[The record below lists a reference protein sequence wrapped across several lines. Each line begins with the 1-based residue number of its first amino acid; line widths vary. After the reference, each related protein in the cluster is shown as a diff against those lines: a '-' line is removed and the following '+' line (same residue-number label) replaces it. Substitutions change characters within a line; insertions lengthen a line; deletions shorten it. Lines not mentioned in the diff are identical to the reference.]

1 MRGPRG
7 RLAPVLLLALL
18 PFSLGALEVYVAP
31 LAVLDDTGAGEA
43 LASRPEADLLR
54 ELRSERTGDCLS
66 FLGSEEAAGPASLLE
81 AAMLCERQGYS
92 CLLYGYVK
100 RSAVALSAE
109 LKLLDHE
116 SGRLAAVFFGGDDPA
131 HYDRLMRDMAAKV
144 REYFFSEL
152 GLPPPEPVRP
162 RRNRLELAGW
172 LAYWTPLG
180 GEWGRV
186 IAGIA
191 AVGLGARLIPANPG
205 YLAFVLEAEY
215 GLGMNEPDYE
225 SFFLHAARL
234 RIAAEAALDLPGG
247 HAVGLGTGLLVEL
260 DSAVQDRKYASLFT
274 GTSLAPGVCL
284 SLLYRYRLSSR
295 LTLGAAGLLE
305 VAGYSPVLVT
315 FSPRVFVAF
324 RKGDDDE

>member
-1 MRGPRG
+1 MRVFSA
-7 RLAPVLLLALL
+7 RLAPSLLLALL
-18 PFSLGALEVYVAP
+18 PFSLGALEVHVAS
-31 LAVLDDTGAGEA
+31 LAMLDDTGAGEA
-43 LASRPEADLLR
+43 QASRPEADLLR
-54 ELRSERTGDCLS
+54 ELRRERTGDSLA
-66 FLGSEEAAGPASLLE
+66 FLGSEETASPASILE

-100 RSAVALSAE
+100 RSSISLSAE

-116 SGRLAAVFFGGDDPA
+116 GGRLAAVFFGGDDPG

-144 REYFFSEL
+144 REYFFAEL
-152 GLPPPEPVRP
+152 GLPPLAPAPP

-172 LAYWTPLG
+172 LGYWTPLG

-186 IAGIA
+186 VAGIT

-205 YLAFVLEAEY
+205 YLSFVLEAEY
-215 GLGMNEPDYE
+215 GLGMNQPDYE

-234 RIAAEAALDLPGG
+234 RIAAEAARDLPGG
-247 HAVGLGTGLLVEL
+247 HAVGLGVGALLEL

-274 GTSLAPGVCL
+274 GTSLAPGACL
-284 SLLYRYRLSSR
+284 SLLYRHRLSSR

-324 RKGDDDE
+324 RKGDDDG